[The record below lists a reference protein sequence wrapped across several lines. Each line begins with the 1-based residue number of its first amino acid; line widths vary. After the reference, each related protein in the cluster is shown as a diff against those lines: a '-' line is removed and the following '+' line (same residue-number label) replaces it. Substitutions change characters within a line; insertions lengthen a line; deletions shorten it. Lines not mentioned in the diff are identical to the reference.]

1 MNVTLIA
8 NTSAGSGRAQ
18 RSMIR
23 AASMLADAGIEPHLH
38 APLDRKGTV
47 ATTRAAVDKG
57 HDAVIAIGGDGTVH
71 DVLQN
76 LVGTPVA
83 LGVIPTG
90 SGDDVAGGL
99 GLTTGSPSEC
109 TRAIIADLREDTRRR
124 VNVGVATTGDGA
136 SKYFGSVLCTGF
148 DARVNSRAN
157 TMPRLWGQRY
167 TLAMIRELMTFRPLI
182 YQVALDG
189 RPRELSAMIVSVGN
203 GPRYGGGMHICPDAD
218 PTDDLLD
225 LVILSQVSR
234 ARLLWSFRLVFS
246 GTHVRLPFVQ
256 VSQVNNLVIDS
267 VGQTAFADGERL
279 GPLPVRVRTSDT
291 ALLLVGGERSGR
303 VHP

>member
-8 NTSAGSGRAQ
+8 NASAGSGHAQ
-18 RSMIR
+18 RSMMR
-23 AASMLADAGIEPHLH
+23 AAELLRDEGIEPHLH
-38 APLDRKGTV
+38 VPPDRDGTL
-47 ATTRAAVDKG
+47 AAARAAVGKG

-71 DVLQN
+71 DVLQS

-90 SGDDVAGGL
+90 SGDDVSGGL
-99 GLTTGSPSEC
+99 GLTTGSPSAC
-109 TRAIIADLREDTRRR
+109 TRAIILDLKEGSRRR
-124 VNVGVATTGDGA
+124 VNVGEATTGDGTR
-136 SKYFGSVLCTGF
+136 KYFGSVLCTGF

-167 TLAMIRELMTFRPLI
+167 TVAMIRELMTFRPLSYI
-182 YQVALDG
+182 VSQDG
-189 RPRELSAMIVSVGN
+189 HPSEYSAMIVSVGN

-225 LVILSQVSR
+225 LVVLSRVSR

-246 GTHVRLPFVQ
+246 GSHVRLPFVQ
-256 VSQVNNLVIDS
+256 VSQVSSLVIECA
-267 VGQTAFADGERL
+267 GQTAFADGERL

-291 ALLLVGGERSGR
+291 ALLLVGGERTGGC
-303 VHP
+303 HP